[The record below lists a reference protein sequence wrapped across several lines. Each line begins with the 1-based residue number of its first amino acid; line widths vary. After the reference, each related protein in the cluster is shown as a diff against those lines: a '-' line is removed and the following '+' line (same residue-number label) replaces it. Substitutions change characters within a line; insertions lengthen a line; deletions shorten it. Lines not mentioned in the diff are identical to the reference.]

1 MLLAWD
7 IAALLWIMATASTE
21 SLKRWVKKR
30 TSLGSPV
37 WAAHLC
43 GPPLFKWKITKSDFS
58 FTPRMFGR
66 WGLASKVSSYSLKV
80 CCLFVKV
87 TISSI
92 TIFYLH
98 LQPSMSS
105 CSLPCHISHIFM
117 LYCLLWIRSENLTK
131 GSSNN
136 HTIPKPGRR
145 PLPELSYVGIL
156 ILDILPPELS
166 LRQLCP
172 WCFVLI
178 V

>member
-1 MLLAWD
+1 
-7 IAALLWIMATASTE
+7 MATASTE
-21 SLKRWVKKR
+21 YLKRWVKKR

-43 GPPLFKWKITKSDFS
+43 GPLLFKWKIIKSDFS
-58 FTPRMFGR
+58 FIPRMFGR
-66 WGLASKVSSYSLKV
+66 WGLASKVSSYSLNR
-80 CCLFVKV
+80 CQSLQLQL
-87 TISSI
+87 
-92 TIFYLH
+92 FYLH

-131 GSSNN
+131 GNSNN
-136 HTIPKPGRR
+136 HAKPKPGRG